1 MNNVY
6 DVVISRGRVMDP
18 ESSLDGVRDIGITDG
33 RVAAISKGALEGR
46 STIDA
51 TGLVVSSGFIDMHSH
66 GQNRENYEAQARDG
80 VTSCLELEVG
90 QPISTPGMESAKAL
104 HS

>member
-1 MNNVY
+1 
-6 DVVISRGRVMDP
+6 MDP
-18 ESSLDGVRDIGITDG
+18 ESSLDGVRDVGITDG
-33 RVAAISKGALEGR
+33 RIAAISEGALKGR

-80 VTSCLELEVG
+80 
-90 QPISTPGMESAKAL
+90 
-104 HS
+104 